1 MTASATSM
9 ATPRTTVLPVL
20 ALTYNA
26 FAWGLSWWP
35 FRYLQ
40 AQGLHPLWATCACY
54 GLAVLLIWC
63 WRPAAWQQLRSA
75 PALWVVMLASG
86 LTNASF
92 NWAVTVGDV
101 VRVVLL
107 FYLMPLWAVVLARL
121 LLGERLAA
129 LDVLRVALALCGA
142 GVVLWPAQGGWPLP
156 QALHEWLGLAGGFT
170 FAVNNVMLRREAR
183 RPQEG
188 RALAMF
194 AGSVA
199 AAGLLGTLLG
209 AAGQMPAPAVPGVA
223 GTALL
228 AALGL
233 VFLSSNLALQYGAAR
248 LPASV
253 TAVVMLTEVAFAAAS
268 SVWLGGE
275 VLARTTWLGGALIL
289 AAAALSA
296 LPRRSG

>member
-1 MTASATSM
+1 MLSSTASPA
-9 ATPRTTVLPVL
+9 APRSQVLPVL

-54 GLAVLLIWC
+54 GLAVLLIWR
-63 WRPAAWQQLRSA
+63 WRPAAWQQLWSA

-156 QALHEWLGLAGGFT
+156 QALHEWLGLAGGFA

-209 AAGQMPAPAVPGVA
+209 AAGQVPAPAVPGAA
-223 GTALL
+223 GTALVV
-228 AALGL
+228 ALGL

-289 AAAALSA
+289 VAAALSA
-296 LPRRSG
+296 LPRRSF